1 MLIYQVF
8 KSTFKHADIN
18 TKQAA
23 ASGKQE
29 NIVELT
35 PEQTR
40 SRITA
45 LVLVFAVVIFFWMA
59 FHQNGLTLTF
69 FARDYTARTADGA
82 IGMSFNVFNLVFVIT
97 LIYSLF
103 CSSPKKLNPN

>member
-35 PEQTR
+35 PEQTIDQ
-40 SRITA
+40 SNHEYQVENIKAHTYSAIGGSGRIITGKESKGKA
-45 LVLVFAVVIFFWMA
+45 VLVESHPEEDHYGEYQYESGNAGS
-59 FHQNGLTLTF
+59 GLF
-69 FARDYTARTADGA
+69 R
-82 IGMSFNVFNLVFVIT
+82 S
-97 LIYSLF
+97 
-103 CSSPKKLNPN
+103 